1 MILSRN
7 DTSTLFSD
15 SFGDFTIKP
24 ADILKVE
31 IGKEATFNWQYN
43 PPGSQLVLEKWCK
56 LDPVRKQ
63 CTTNVLMTKTSSNP
77 IPVVLTSNPEYG
89 SRTVGQ
95 APLTMKIRNIRLSD
109 DGMFEFSATFLSG
122 VTYYDRVRL
131 MVLGEWDY

>member
-1 MILSRN
+1 MNLSGN
-7 DTSTLFSD
+7 DTGTLFSD

-63 CTTNVLMTKTSSNP
+63 CTTNVLMTKTSSTP
-77 IPVVLTSNPEYG
+77 IPVVLTSNLEYG
-89 SRTVGQ
+89 SRTIGQ

-109 DGMFEFSATFLSG
+109 DGMFEFSATFLNG

-131 MVLGEWDY
+131 MVLGE